1 MNKETKD
8 KLKDVA
14 ADAAKDATEW
24 LKQEAKASTG
34 LMRWVWGILA
44 LLGMGVCV
52 WLSSCNGV
60 TPDPAFAAGSYGV
73 ARQVQALHGVYHAVS
88 GEPCVF
94 VVENLKK

>member
-1 MNKETKD
+1 MNEETKD

-24 LKQEAKASTG
+24 LKEEAKASTG

-52 WLSSCNGV
+52 WLSSCKAL
-60 TPDPAFAAGSYGV
+60 TPE
-73 ARQVQALHGVYHAVS
+73 QVQALHGVYHAVS

>member
-1 MNKETKD
+1 MKEETK
-8 KLKDVA
+8 KKIKDVA

-24 LKQEAKASTG
+24 LKEEAKTSTG

-52 WLSSCNGV
+52 WLSSCKGV
-60 TPDPAFAAGSYGV
+60 TPE
-73 ARQVQALHGVYHAVS
+73 QLQALHGVYHAVS

-94 VVENLKK
+94 VVENVKK

>member
-1 MNKETKD
+1 MNEETKD

-24 LKQEAKASTG
+24 LKEEAKASTG

-52 WLSSCNGV
+52 WLSSCNSV
-60 TPDPAFAAGSYGV
+60 TPE
-73 ARQVQALHGVYHAVS
+73 QVQALHGVYHAVS

-94 VVENLKK
+94 VVESVKK

>member
-1 MNKETKD
+1 MNEETKD

-24 LKQEAKASTG
+24 LKEEAKSSTG
-34 LMRWVWGILA
+34 VMRWVYGILA

-60 TPDPAFAAGSYGV
+60 TPE
-73 ARQVQALHGVYHAVS
+73 QVQAAETIFTTLG
-88 GEPCVF
+88 GEVKYRVVP
-94 VVENLKK
+94 VVEPVKK